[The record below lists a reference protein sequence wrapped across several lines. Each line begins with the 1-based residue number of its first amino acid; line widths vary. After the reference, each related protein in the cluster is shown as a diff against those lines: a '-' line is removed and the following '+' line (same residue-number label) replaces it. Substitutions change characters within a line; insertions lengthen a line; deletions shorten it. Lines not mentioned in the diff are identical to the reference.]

1 MRIQV
6 FIPDINVWLAMA
18 FEAHAHH
25 KAARSWFESVP
36 ENSCF
41 FCRYTQSGFLR
52 LATNPA
58 LFRNESLTNAN
69 AWACY
74 DALIEDYRIGFI
86 GEPLGLGHLWRRF
99 AMKETYSP
107 KIWNDAYLAAFAL
120 AGSMGVVTFDESF
133 GSYDGLIS
141 TILA

>member
-1 MRIQV
+1 
-6 FIPDINVWLAMA
+6 MA
-18 FEAHAHH
+18 FEAHPHH
-25 KAARSWFESVP
+25 LTARSWFESTG
-36 ENSCF
+36 ENSCL

-58 LFRNESLTNAN
+58 LFGDESLTNAE
-69 AWACY
+69 AWACF

-99 AMKETYSP
+99 TISETYSP

-120 AGSMGVVTFDESF
+120 AGGMAVVTFDKSF
-133 GSYDGLIS
+133 SSYNGLIS
-141 TILA
+141 TVLV